1 MRVVIAEDS
10 VLLREGIARL
20 LSDSGFDVVGQVD
33 NAEDLLTS
41 VEENTPDLV
50 VTDIKMPPSNTD
62 EGLRATRTIKERWPG
77 TAVLVLSQYVE
88 AGYAQ
93 YLMELGPGLGYL
105 LKDRIGHVD
114 DFIGSL
120 RRLLAGGTV
129 VDPQVAA
136 TLLQRGRRADPV
148 QSLTPREREILGLMA
163 QGQGNNAIC
172 SALFLSPK
180 TLEKHIASIFTKLGL
195 PPESEGHRRVLAVLA
210 FLSA

>member
-1 MRVVIAEDS
+1 
-10 VLLREGIARL
+10 
-20 LSDSGFDVVGQVD
+20 GFEVVGQVD
-33 NAEDLLTS
+33 NADDLLAS
-41 VEENTPDLV
+41 VEESTPDLV

-93 YLMELGPGLGYL
+93 YLMELGSGLGYL
-105 LKDRIGHVD
+105 LKDRVGHVD
-114 DFIGSL
+114 DFIASL

-129 VDPQVAA
+129 VDPEVAA

-148 QSLTPREREILGLMA
+148 GSLTTREKEILSLMA
-163 QGQGNNAIC
+163 QGYANASIC
-172 SALFLSPK
+172 SELFLSPK